1 MSCSLISNRKRNLLY
16 LCNLRELIIFSQ
28 ITQIKQ
34 IFVDEID
41 EDGMFYNVLKS
52 LSI

>member
-1 MSCSLISNRKRNLLY
+1 MNCSLISNRKRNLPN
-16 LCNLRELIIFSQ
+16 LCGLIIFPQ
-28 ITQIKQ
+28 IIQIKQ